1 MHFRSIFH
9 HSGFFVT
16 IISVFCSSALNGVCC
31 KRDALV
37 LKGYHNSKAF
47 FGPALTNRYLCRGF
61 KLYILYWIYM
71 NAIGSNGASTILIC
85 SASFKLIVC
94 KIVQTLGTR
103 YS

>member
-1 MHFRSIFH
+1 MHFRSIFN
-9 HSGFFVT
+9 HSGIFVT

-31 KRDALV
+31 KRDTLV
-37 LKGYHNSKAF
+37 LKGYHNAKAF
-47 FGPALTNRYLCRGF
+47 FGPALT

-103 YS
+103 YL